1 MPHQCT
7 DCSHVFPDGSKAM
20 LSGCPDCGGN
30 TFQFLPAGAIPDG
43 ELDDAETPGPTE
55 TDADPEATPADASE
69 APSTSGRVPVESAE
83 SADPAA
89 TDDAEAEPVAPP
101 EPHREP
107 PPSRGRLE
115 RATDA
120 VRSFVFDSPRTR
132 APSPSGPEES
142 ERAGDLGDKEADAGS
157 RTDPNDPTEPISSS
171 TRNEGGDPTDGSSPP
186 EAPEAGT
193 DAQSADVADS
203 DEERAEADPSAG
215 TGPGGRIDPD
225 DRPDTNSQVDPDIAA
240 DHEEEVAA
248 DAPDA
253 SDAAAEDR
261 PPTAAREDAA
271 GTDESRSSPSDAAP
285 ADCRART
292 PPSGA
297 EDGRIAAE
305 PAEDRPDLE
314 ELRRELNDQFE
325 SIKIV
330 EPGQYE
336 LNLMELYNREE
347 YIIALRED
355 GRYAIEAPET
365 WLGRRADRE

>member
-30 TFQFLPAGAIPDG
+30 TFQFLPEGAISDG
-43 ELDDAETPGPTE
+43 ELGDAEAPNAAGPDTNADAA
-55 TDADPEATPADASE
+55 DADE
-69 APSTSGRVPVESAE
+69 APSASRRVPVESAE
-83 SADPAA
+83 STS
-89 TDDAEAEPVAPP
+89 TDDPDEPVAPP
-101 EPHREP
+101 EPRRENP
-107 PPSRGRLE
+107 VPQGRLE
-115 RATDA
+115 RATEA
-120 VRSFVFDSPRTR
+120 VRSFVFDSPRTHTSSSR
-132 APSPSGPEES
+132 PEKS
-142 ERAGDLGDKEADAGS
+142 ERAGDPAENEADAGS
-157 RTDPNDPTEPISSS
+157 RADSDDAAEPVGSS
-171 TRNEGGDPTDGSSPP
+171 TRNGGDRPTGGSSPP
-186 EAPEAGT
+186 EAPHAEA
-193 DAQSADVADS
+193 DAPSANAVDAG
-203 DEERAEADPSAG
+203 EEGAAADPSAG
-215 TGPGGRIDPD
+215 TDADARTDPRDRTDPD
-225 DRPDTNSQVDPDIAA
+225 TAA
-240 DHEEEVAA
+240 GSEEVAA
-248 DAPDA
+248 DA
-253 SDAAAEDR
+253 SNAAAEDR
-261 PPTAAREDAA
+261 PPIADREDAA
-271 GTDESRSSPSDAAP
+271 GTDESRPTPSDATP
-285 ADCRART
+285 ADAADAVDTRT

-314 ELRRELNDQFE
+314 ELRQELNDQFE

>member
-30 TFQFLPAGAIPDG
+30 TFQFLPEGAVPDG
-43 ELDDAETPGPTE
+43 ELDDAAAPGV
-55 TDADPEATPADASE
+55 TDTSANTEATPADAGE
-69 APSTSGRVPVESAE
+69 APSASGRVPVESAE
-83 SADPAA
+83 STNPAD
-89 TDDAEAEPVAPP
+89 TDDTDEEPVAPP
-101 EPHREP
+101 EPPREP

-120 VRSFVFDSPRTR
+120 VRSFVFDSPTTR
-132 APSPSGPEES
+132 RPRKP
-142 ERAGDLGDKEADAGS
+142 ERANADESGTDAGS
-157 RTDPNDPTEPISSS
+157 DPGVRPEDTIEPADGS
-171 TRNEGGDPTDGSSPP
+171 TRNEGDEPAKDGPAADT
-186 EAPEAGT
+186 EAGGPAPNAADAAADDTRTNGTATEPSADADIEAGT
-193 DAQSADVADS
+193 DPDSRSDLDTSVGSEDSQS
-203 DEERAEADPSAG
+203 P
-215 TGPGGRIDPD
+215 TPD
-225 DRPDTNSQVDPDIAA
+225 AA
-240 DHEEEVAA
+240 D
-248 DAPDA
+248 
-253 SDAAAEDR
+253 
-261 PPTAAREDAA
+261 
-271 GTDESRSSPSDAAP
+271 
-285 ADCRART
+285 ART
-292 PPSGA
+292 PPAGVEA
-297 EDGRIAAE
+297 GRIAAE

-325 SIKIV
+325 SIRIV